1 MAHGTCI
8 VTGGAGFIGCA
19 LSSALVSHFDRVIAI
34 DNLHSQ
40 VHEHHC
46 RPAALDRGVTW
57 VDGDICDAVVWD
69 QVLATTKPTAVIH
82 LAAETGTGQ
91 SLTAATRHAE
101 CNTVGTAVMLDA
113 LARHRVVPERIVTS
127 SSRAVY
133 GEGGWTGK
141 SGTIYPGPRS
151 RAQLANAT
159 WDFPGLSCLPSSA
172 QVTRPVPVSIYGATK
187 LSQEHMIAVWA
198 AAFGSEAVTL
208 RLQNVYGPGQAMRNT
223 YTGIVV
229 LFCQLARAG
238 RSIPLYEDG
247 AMLRDFVYIDDV
259 ASAFM
264 AALTRP
270 AAPHPL
276 DIGTGQSTTVA
287 DMAGQIAGHY
297 GAPPPHVT
305 GTYRFGDVRHAAVN
319 ISAARNLL
327 RWAPKIMLAEGLPRL
342 AEWVDAQVAAP
353 GQVGVPA
360 ERQAA

>member
-19 LSSALVSHFDRVIAI
+19 LSPALAGHFDHVIAV
-34 DNLHSQ
+34 DNLHPQ
-40 VHEHHC
+40 VHERHV
-46 RPAALDRGVTW
+46 RPAALHPGVTW
-57 VDGDICDAVVWD
+57 VDGDICNPVVWD
-69 QVLATTKPTAVIH
+69 GVLATTKPNAIIH

-113 LARHRVVPERIVTS
+113 LARHRVVPERILTS

-133 GEGGWTGK
+133 GEGGWTGQ
-141 SGTIYPGPRS
+141 SGITYPGPRTRS
-151 RAQLANAT
+151 QLADAA
-159 WDFPGLSCLPSSA
+159 WDFPALSCLPSSA
-172 QVTRPVPVSIYGATK
+172 QTTRPVPVSIYGATK

-198 AAFGSEAVTL
+198 AAFGSEAITL
-208 RLQNVYGPGQAMRNT
+208 RLQNVYGPGQAMRNA

-259 ASAFM
+259 AAAFI
-264 AALTRP
+264 AALKRP
-270 AAPHPL
+270 AAPHAL

-287 DMAGQIAGHY
+287 GMAGQIAGYY

-305 GTYRFGDVRHAAVN
+305 GTYRFGDVRHAVSN

-327 RWAPKIMLAEGLPRL
+327 RWAPKTTLADGLPRL
-342 AEWVDAQVAAP
+342 AEWVDAQAERVAA
-353 GQVGVPA
+353 
-360 ERQAA
+360 